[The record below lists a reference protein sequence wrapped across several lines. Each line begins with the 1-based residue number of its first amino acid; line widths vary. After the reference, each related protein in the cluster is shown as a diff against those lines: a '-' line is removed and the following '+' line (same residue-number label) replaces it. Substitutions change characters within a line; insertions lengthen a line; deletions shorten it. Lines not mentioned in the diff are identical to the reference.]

1 MIFKLCNIFVTKFNF
16 QVSSPSHLSYIWSQ
30 KIVSF
35 FIWGYTNP
43 FCGNQ
48 LTSGRAVYHWQK
60 FGSYPKPTRHGKES
74 FSKSMVHSC
83 SFSTGGSKSTL
94 PLMVRQNLNFNSK
107 ICYMCEV
114 HNHCF
119 RTVVL
124 NLYCSM
130 DNWKSNKFPR
140 TPKLSKCTIGGPL
153 NTCQRGLKR

>member
-30 KIVSF
+30 KILSF

-48 LTSGRAVYHWQK
+48 LTSGRAASVAKIWII
-60 FGSYPKPTRHGKES
+60 PKTNTHGKES
-74 FSKSMVHSC
+74 FSKSIVHSC
-83 SFSTGGSKSTL
+83 LFSTGGSKSTL

-130 DNWKSNKFPR
+130 DN
-140 TPKLSKCTIGGPL
+140 
-153 NTCQRGLKR
+153 